1 MRIFIS
7 LSTGG
12 DNHMKK
18 KTLLGILAVLMV
30 FALALTGCG
39 QQGEQNAGATGS
51 ESQNE
56 AIDNGN
62 SSADEIV
69 ETEPENGGESPNDN
83 TSSNKS
89 PTQDADGNYIY
100 TITVDGVQTE
110 VKTCINVWNYITD
123 DTPYNRVD
131 LPGMAESLGWRS
143 TGSTGVTGFG
153 LRFDREDGIIVGLA
167 GTYDSDDY
175 NLPTGE
181 RRVYD
186 FAINSAI
193 DGLPVMFDAG
203 GEMLSCGDLVFS
215 KSVISG
221 DPFLVG
227 DENIYVSFD
236 QIVVFACF
244 VDFYRD
250 TQVPLFRTPDAL
262 LVNVP

>member
-1 MRIFIS
+1 
-7 LSTGG
+7 
-12 DNHMKK
+12 MKK
-18 KTLLGILAVLMV
+18 KSLLGILAVLMV

-39 QQGEQNAGATGS
+39 QQGEQNAGVTGS

-56 AIDNGN
+56 AISNENNPAG
-62 SSADEIV
+62 EV
-69 ETEPENGGESPNDN
+69 TTEPDSTDVGEGDNRSPA
-83 TSSNKS
+83 
-89 PTQDADGNYIY
+89 QDADGNYVY

-143 TGSTGVTGFG
+143 TGSTGVTGLG
-153 LRFDREDGIIVGLA
+153 LRFDREDGIIVVLA

-181 RRVYD
+181 RRMYD
-186 FAINSAI
+186 LSIGSAI

-203 GEMLSCGDLVFS
+203 DEELSCGDLVFS

>member
-1 MRIFIS
+1 
-7 LSTGG
+7 
-12 DNHMKK
+12 MKK
-18 KTLLGILAVLMV
+18 KKLLGILAVLMV

-39 QQGEQNAGATGS
+39 QQSGEQNAGATGS
-51 ESQNE
+51 ESQNGTTAVDDGKNE
-56 AIDNGN
+56 GEVTA
-62 SSADEIV
+62 
-69 ETEPENGGESPNDN
+69 EPEGPDVGQVDN
-83 TSSNKS
+83 RK
-89 PTQDADGNYIY
+89 PVQDTDGNYIY

-143 TGSTGVTGFG
+143 TGTGVTGRLG
-153 LRFDREDGIIVGLA
+153 LRFDREDGIIVVLA

-181 RRVYD
+181 RRMYD
-186 FAINSAI
+186 LAIGSAI

-203 GEMLSCGDLVFS
+203 DEELSCEDLVFS

-221 DPFLVG
+221 DPFLVEG
-227 DENIYVSFD
+227 EDVYISFD

>member
-1 MRIFIS
+1 
-7 LSTGG
+7 
-12 DNHMKK
+12 MKK
-18 KTLLGILAVLMV
+18 KRILGIVTAMLMV
-30 FALALTGCG
+30 IALALTGCG

-153 LRFDREDGIIVGLA
+153 LRFDREDGIIVVLA
-167 GTYDSDDY
+167 GTHDSDDY

>member
-1 MRIFIS
+1 
-7 LSTGG
+7 
-12 DNHMKK
+12 MKK
-18 KTLLGILAVLMV
+18 KKLLGILAVLMV

-39 QQGEQNAGATGS
+39 QQSGEQNAGATGS
-51 ESQNE
+51 ESQNGTTAVDDGKNE
-56 AIDNGN
+56 GEVTA
-62 SSADEIV
+62 
-69 ETEPENGGESPNDN
+69 EPEGPDVGQVDN
-83 TSSNKS
+83 RK
-89 PTQDADGNYIY
+89 PVQDTDGNYIY

-143 TGSTGVTGFG
+143 TGTGVTGRLG
-153 LRFDREDGIIVGLA
+153 LRFDREDGIIVVLA

-181 RRVYD
+181 RRMYD
-186 FAINSAI
+186 LAIGSAI

-203 GEMLSCGDLVFS
+203 DEELSCEDLVFS

-221 DPFLVG
+221 DPFLVEG
-227 DENIYVSFD
+227 EDVYVSFD

>member
-1 MRIFIS
+1 
-7 LSTGG
+7 
-12 DNHMKK
+12 MKK
-18 KTLLGILAVLMV
+18 KNLLGILAVLMV
-30 FALALTGCG
+30 IALALTGCG
-39 QQGEQNAGATGS
+39 QKGEQNAGATGS

-143 TGSTGVTGFG
+143 TGSTGVTGLG
-153 LRFDREDGIIVGLA
+153 LRFDREDGIIVVLA

-181 RRVYD
+181 RRMYD
-186 FAINSAI
+186 LAIGSVI

-203 GEMLSCGDLVFS
+203 DEELSCGDLVFS

-221 DPFLVG
+221 DPFLVEG
-227 DENIYVSFD
+227 EDVYVSFD

>member
-1 MRIFIS
+1 
-7 LSTGG
+7 
-12 DNHMKK
+12 MKK
-18 KTLLGILAVLMV
+18 KSLLGILVILMV
-30 FALALTGCG
+30 IALALTGCG
-39 QQGEQNAGATGS
+39 QKGEQNTGATGS
-51 ESQNE
+51 EGQNE
-56 AIDNGN
+56 TA
-62 SSADEIV
+62 
-69 ETEPENGGESPNDN
+69 ENGGEVVESDNDDVPDVDSPVGD
-83 TSSNKS
+83 T